1 MGLFPKMVEKPN
13 PKSKLSK
20 NIEDFASRST
30 IHGVS
35 YVVDQTVPIIDRF
48 LWMAVCLSSATL
60 AVILIH
66 SSYSDWQDNQV
77 ITSLKTVAK
86 PVADLNFP
94 AVTICAAGQHM
105 GNVEKV
111 IFYNFKQWEQSQ
123 PILAVQKTLEEKFED
138 YMEETFQIR
147 ERGLSILD
155 ILNTMISPSNEA
167 TGANAIRQN
176 ELACSAKNK
185 RQKRSTIQHS
195 TSN

>member
-1 MGLFPKMVEKPN
+1 MVLFPLADEKPK
-13 PKSKLSK
+13 PKSMFSK

-30 IHGVS
+30 VHGVS
-35 YVVDQTVPIIDRF
+35 YIFDRTVPPFDRF
-48 LWMAVCLSSATL
+48 LWLIIFLGSASF
-60 AVILIH
+60 AISLIY
-66 SSYSDWQDNQV
+66 SSYTDWQDNQV

-86 PVADLNFP
+86 PVTDLNFP

-111 IFYNFKQWEQSQ
+111 LFYNFKQWEQSQ
-123 PILAVQKTLEEKFED
+123 PVLDVQKRLEEKFAD
-138 YMEETFQIR
+138 YMEEAFQIT
-147 ERGLSILD
+147 EKDMNILD

-176 ELACSAKNK
+176 ELACTAKTK
-185 RQKRSTIQHS
+185 RRKRSTIEHS

>member
-1 MGLFPKMVEKPN
+1 MVLLPLADEKPK
-13 PKSKLSK
+13 PKSIFSK

-30 IHGVS
+30 VHGVS
-35 YVVDQTVPIIDRF
+35 YIFDRTVSPFDRF
-48 LWMAVCLSSATL
+48 LWLIIFLGSASF
-60 AVILIH
+60 AIFLIY
-66 SSYSDWQDNQV
+66 SSYTDWQDNQV